1 VFGYDFG
8 DPDSR
13 NDDDSAAAMMKGV
26 VVNPFF
32 DWAGDR
38 LPKTPYAETVIYE
51 AHVKGLTSGIPTS
64 PRRSAAPTAR
74 SRIPPSSSTSST
86 SA

>member
-1 VFGYDFG
+1 MFGYDFG

-13 NDDDSAAAMMKGV
+13 NDDDSAASMMKGV

-38 LPKTPYAETVIYE
+38 LPKTPYSESLIYE
-51 AHVKGLTSGIPTS
+51 AHVKGLTQLPPGH
-64 PRRSAAPTAR
+64 PRGDPRYVQRHRRTR
-74 SRIPPSSSTSST
+74 RSSST
-86 SA
+86 